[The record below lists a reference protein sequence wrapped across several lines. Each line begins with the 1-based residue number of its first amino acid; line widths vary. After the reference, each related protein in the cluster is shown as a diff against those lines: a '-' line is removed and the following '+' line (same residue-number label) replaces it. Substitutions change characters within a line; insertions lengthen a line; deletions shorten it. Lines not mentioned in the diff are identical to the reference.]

1 MAKTDINENIYR
13 AIDTI
18 IDARLQNVNFNSTV
32 LCTIVDDSKA
42 ASGIFT
48 VDNAGIK
55 FQATSMDKSFKVNDQ
70 VYVTVPNNN
79 FDAQKIIIGK
89 KEDLAEL
96 QEQWKDPF
104 NYLEFKYQFND
115 DSAEVEII
123 PTGDG
128 QESSKTVKRIILDDD
143 FFNVINETTIQE
155 GQQYFTRENAYQDL
169 LSSGWDFYKDNNNQF
184 WMSDTAG
191 VNELKWK
198 AVLLRNYQESIIY
211 RVKNLG
217 FNKVPQKA
225 ACKPQYLDV
234 LDDPYG
240 VQVKYYFAD
249 SEKTWQD
256 NSTPYIPFYE
266 NYAQS
271 ILEKTFYVFKNI
283 KNYRPISLAGLK
295 NIVITVD
302 IQSDIAFLENT
313 PSAGAYKLQCQL
325 IMVHQNDTSNKKT
338 LTMIIASDTDFLGDP
353 YNYFDYFT
361 QQAVFDIT
369 NYQDYIVNKIEF
381 SIIQNGNFTNI
392 DNGIIKIKNPKIY
405 FGVPLRETTTGYK
418 GISSVFRTNGSY
430 YQKTSPSKLIVLDS
444 IYIKVEKPIDTELE
458 TDGPFDVDLSDDP
471 SNPHIVKRYKPKI
484 YIKTET
490 GYGQHA
496 EIKYYDQI
504 YKHIYFSLN
513 NPYVW
518 NADKQQW
525 WDGENESSCI
535 DFYVKYPPG
544 RDISGYTGII
554 ESSDNDESIPPQI
567 GISSAENNVDV
578 ALLAQAKNSNI
589 LISAQDAYSRISLN
603 VANNRNIT
611 INENDDIVINNNGKT
626 SINLDKDNL
635 IIRYKKDNSNEMTFR
650 LGYQDNAPA
659 INLAVKTG
667 GTWGQVHLTSIDL
680 NHLADLLS
688 HYDKI
693 KNNQS
698 WS

>member
-48 VDNAGIK
+48 VDNLGVQ

-89 KEDLAEL
+89 KEDLTEL

-104 NYLEFKYQFND
+104 NYLEFKYQFD
-115 DSAEVEII
+115 DNSNEVTIV
-123 PTGDG
+123 PTDDG
-128 QESSKTVKRIILDDD
+128 QASDEVVKRIILDDD
-143 FFNVINETTIQE
+143 FFNAINEATIQD
-155 GQQYFTRENAYQDL
+155 GQQYFTRENAYKDL

-217 FNKVPQKA
+217 FNKVPQNA
-225 ACKPQYLDV
+225 ACKPQYLNV

-240 VQVKYYFAD
+240 VQVKYYFA
-249 SEKTWQD
+249 SSKKTWQD
-256 NSTPYIPFYE
+256 NNTPYIPFYE

-271 ILEKTFYVFKNI
+271 DLEKTFYVFKNI
-283 KNYRPISLAGLK
+283 KNYRPVSLAGLK

-302 IQSDIAFLENT
+302 IQSDIAFLANS
-313 PSAGAYKLQCQL
+313 PSAGSYKLQCQL
-325 IMVHQNDTSNKKT
+325 IMVHQNDITNKKT
-338 LTMIIASDTDFLGDP
+338 LIMTIASNTDFLGDP

-361 QQAVFDIT
+361 QQVVFDIT

-381 SIIQNGNFTNI
+381 SVVQNGDFTNI

-405 FGVPLRETTTGYK
+405 FGLPLKETTIGYK
-418 GISSVFRTNGSY
+418 GVSSVFRTSGSY
-430 YQKTSPSKLIVLDS
+430 YQKISPSKLANIH
-444 IYIKVEKPIDTELE
+444 ITCIKVEKPVDTELE

-471 SNPHIVKRYKPKI
+471 DNPQIVKRYKPKV
-484 YIKTET
+484 YIKTDA
-490 GYGQHA
+490 GYEQH
-496 EIKYYDQI
+496 ENIKYYDQI
-504 YKHIYFSLN
+504 WKHASFSLD

-518 NADKQQW
+518 NSDKQQW
-525 WDGENESSCI
+525 WDGVNESSYI

-544 RDISGYTGII
+544 REISGYTGIM
-554 ESSDNDESIPPQI
+554 ESSNEDESVPPQI
-567 GISSAENNVDV
+567 GISSAENNVDI

-589 LISAQDAYSRISLN
+589 LISAQDAYSQISLN
-603 VANNRNIT
+603 AA
-611 INENDDIVINNNGKT
+611 NGKT
-626 SINLDKDNL
+626 SIDLDNDNL
-635 IIRYKKDNSNEMTFR
+635 TIRYKKDNNNETTFR

-667 GTWGQVHLTSIDL
+667 GSWGQVHLTASKL
-680 NHLADLLS
+680 NYLATLLEG
-688 HYDKI
+688 H
-693 KNNQS
+693 
-698 WS
+698 